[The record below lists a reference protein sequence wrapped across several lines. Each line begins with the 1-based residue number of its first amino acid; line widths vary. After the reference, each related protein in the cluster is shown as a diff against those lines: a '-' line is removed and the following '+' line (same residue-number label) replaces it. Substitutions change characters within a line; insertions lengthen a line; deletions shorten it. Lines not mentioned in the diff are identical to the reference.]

1 MPGSALSPRSLR
13 LLGLA
18 GILLIA
24 LNVRSAVAALSPLA
38 GRIDADIPLDPTA
51 IGLLGVVPPV
61 AFALSGIIAPLAA
74 QRWGL
79 ERSLLLAVVAMVV
92 GHLVRAAAPDYV
104 VLMLGTAVVLMGAGF
119 GNILLP
125 PAVKRYAPLA
135 LGAVTAAYATLM
147 SISTALPPAIGVP
160 IADAADW
167 RLALGLWA
175 VVAVLAAAPWLV
187 LALRPPRPPAPTDP
201 PTGEID
207 LAAVIEEPDTGRFR
221 DLLRSRVT
229 WGIAIAFTASSM
241 TAYSVFAI
249 LPLVLQDV
257 AGLSE
262 AAAGAALA
270 VFAIVGLPL
279 SLVAPVLTGRLRRP
293 TPLIV
298 MGAACGAAGFTGM
311 LLLPTAA
318 PLLWVALMGAGQVLF
333 PVCLALISQ
342 RSASPATAT
351 TLSGF
356 VQAVGYSLAAAIPL
370 ALGVI
375 NTVTG
380 SWAPALIVLASVAL
394 LSLTSIPF
402 LRSGETVDA
411 ELARRAR

>member
-1 MPGSALSPRSLR
+1 MPSGALSPRSLR

-38 GRIDADIPLDPTA
+38 ARIDADIALDPTA

-61 AFALSGIIAPLAA
+61 AFALSGIVAPLVAR
-74 QRWGL
+74 RWGL
-79 ERSLLLAVVAMVV
+79 ERSLLLAVLAMVV
-92 GHLVRAAAPDYV
+92 GHLLRAAAPDYLALV
-104 VLMLGTAVVLMGAGF
+104 LGTAIVLMGAGF

-125 PAVKRYAPLA
+125 PAVKRYAPLS
-135 LGAVTAAYATLM
+135 LGPVTAAYATLM

-160 IADAADW
+160 VADAVDW

-175 VVAVLAAAPWLV
+175 AVAVLAAAPWAV
-187 LALRPPRPPAPTDP
+187 LAVRPPRPPAPTDP

-207 LAAVIEEPDTGRFR
+207 LAVAIEQPDTGRFR
-221 DLLRSRVT
+221 DLRRSRVA
-229 WGIAIAFTASSM
+229 WGITIAFTASSM

-262 AAAGAALA
+262 AAAGTALA

-279 SLVAPVLTGRLRRP
+279 SLIAPVLVGRLRRP

-298 MGAACGAAGFTGM
+298 MGAACGIAGFTGM

-342 RSASPATAT
+342 RSDGPATAT

-356 VQAVGYSLAAAIPL
+356 VQAVGYSIAASVPL
-370 ALGVI
+370 ALGGI
-375 NTVTG
+375 NALTG
-380 SWAPALIVLASVAL
+380 SWAPALIVLATVAL
-394 LSLTSIPF
+394 LALTAIPF